1 MKITMREL
9 TKQQSILFLIGAVLM
24 VVGAGLYVFG
34 MQVVAPWVFAVG
46 AFLFASIQLM
56 QRYDG
61 SNPTIKRLRRMMI
74 MGDVLFMLAA
84 VFMVENAYHFLLP
97 TFLKFGMGGYNAY
110 LTYIHNNWVVLL
122 LVAAMLE
129 LYSTHRISN
138 ELDKEAKKR

>member
-1 MKITMREL
+1 MREL

-34 MQVVAPWVFAVG
+34 VQVVAPWVFAVG

-74 MGDVLFMLAA
+74 MGDVLSCW
-84 VFMVENAYHFLLP
+84 P
-97 TFLKFGMGGYNAY
+97 P
-110 LTYIHNNWVVLL
+110 
-122 LVAAMLE
+122 
-129 LYSTHRISN
+129 YSWSRTPIIFFCRPS
-138 ELDKEAKKR
+138 